1 MKIYLITFFEDISHR
16 LSPKIKLLLLTVSA
30 VLVYFLLDIK
40 INRSGISF
48 LEPVISIGVISFLF
62 TVFAIVGVTNAIN
75 IIDGFNGLAS
85 GVSIMILI
93 ATAYVANQAGDVL
106 IRDLSIITIF
116 TILGFFV
123 LNWPFGKIF
132 LGDGGAYFLGFWI
145 VILVISL
152 IERNQEISPWFA
164 MTVFIYP
171 VWEVVFSIYR
181 RKFIKK
187 VSPLEPDKAH
197 LHTLIYRKLIKKY
210 FKNNNE
216 VIQNSITSIFIW
228 ILNLITMMGVILFY
242 NSTFRLIIIE
252 LLFIILYNFI
262 YKKVVYLRVKI

>member
-1 MKIYLITFFEDISHR
+1 MKIYILTFLISFFVDLLIVYLSRKSNLLITDSLHNGPQKFHSAPIPRIGGLGIFLGLAVGILLYNSKLWLYVVLSLPIFLIGFFEDISHR
-16 LSPKIKLLLLTVSA
+16 LSPKIRLLLMTMSA

-40 INRSGISF
+40 INRAGISF
-48 LEPVISIGVISFLF
+48 LEPIISIGVISFLF

-116 TILGFFV
+116 AILGFFV

-164 MTVFIYP
+164 MTVFIYL
-171 VWEVVFSIYR
+171 FC
-181 RKFIKK
+181 
-187 VSPLEPDKAH
+187 
-197 LHTLIYRKLIKKY
+197 
-210 FKNNNE
+210 
-216 VIQNSITSIFIW
+216 
-228 ILNLITMMGVILFY
+228 MGSCFFY
-242 NSTFRLIIIE
+242 L
-252 LLFIILYNFI
+252 
-262 YKKVVYLRVKI
+262 